1 MTPVRGGNVGGG
13 CQDVA
18 VKGSATFEVLR
29 VDDLDVQVRV
39 SERRRQVRLSVER
52 DSTVTVSVPSGTG
65 QAELVKLIR
74 SRRRWLY
81 SKLAERESLNEGR
94 PPREYVSGE
103 GFPYLGRSHRL
114 LVVETGPI
122 HVRLLRGRLEI
133 RQDVLHD
140 PSTALIAWYTRCGRS
155 WLPGRLQPWAKRLD
169 VVCGEL
175 RVRPLGYRWGS
186 CSLHGDLNIHWATM
200 QLPPDL
206 IDYVLVH
213 ELAHVRVPC
222 HSERFWRMVQRAM
235 PDCHARR
242 DRLKRLGPDLWLPE
256 MKK

>member
-1 MTPVRGGNVGGG
+1 M
-13 CQDVA
+13 
-18 VKGSATFEVLR
+18 KGSAAVEVLR

-39 SERRRQVRLSVER
+39 SDRRRQVRLTVER
-52 DSTVTVSVPSGTG
+52 DSTVSVTVPPGTE

-81 SKLAERESLNEGR
+81 GKLAERESLSNGR

-103 GFPYLGRSHRL
+103 GFSYLGRSHRL
-114 LVVETGPI
+114 LVVESSPAD
-122 HVRLLRGRLEI
+122 VRLLRGRLEI

-140 PSTALIAWYTRCGRS
+140 PSMALITWYTRRGEN
-155 WLPGRLQPWAKRLD
+155 WLPSRLQPWVKRLD
-169 VVCGEL
+169 VACGEL

-186 CSLHGDLNIHWATM
+186 CSLHGHLNIHWATM

-213 ELAHVRVPC
+213 ELAHLRVPD
-222 HSERFWRMVQRAM
+222 HSERFWRMVQRAL
-235 PDCHARR
+235 PDCDARR
-242 DRLKRLGPDLWLPE
+242 NRLRRLGPDLWLPNT
-256 MKK
+256 

>member
-1 MTPVRGGNVGGG
+1 M
-13 CQDVA
+13 A
-18 VKGSATFEVLR
+18 VKGSAAFDVLR

-39 SERRRQVRLSVER
+39 SERRRQIRLTVER
-52 DSTVTVSVPSGTG
+52 DSTVTATVPPGTE

-81 SKLAERESLNEGR
+81 GKLAERDSLSKGR

-122 HVRLLRGRLEI
+122 DVRLLRGRLEI
-133 RQDVLHD
+133 GRDLLHD
-140 PSTALIAWYTRCGRS
+140 PPTALIAWYTRRGAS
-155 WLPGRLQPWAKRLD
+155 WLPGRLRPWAERLD
-169 VVCGEL
+169 VARGEL
-175 RVRPLGYRWGS
+175 RVRPLGFRWGS

-213 ELAHVRVPC
+213 ELAHMLVPN
-222 HSERFWRMVQRAM
+222 HSNRFWRTVQRAM
-235 PDCHARR
+235 PDCDARR
-242 DRLKRLGPDLWLPE
+242 DRLRRLGPDLWLPE
-256 MKK
+256 TKIDN